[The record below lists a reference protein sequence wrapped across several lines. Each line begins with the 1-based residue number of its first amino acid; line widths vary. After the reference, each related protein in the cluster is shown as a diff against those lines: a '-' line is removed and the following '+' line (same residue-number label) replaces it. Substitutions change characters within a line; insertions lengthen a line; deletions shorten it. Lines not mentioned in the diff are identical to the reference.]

1 MTIEKNVNPR
11 KMDLNLK
18 KLKQMNHCINYNG
31 CQIFV
36 HQDEKLVKCLEDG
49 NLQMMVTNLL
59 KKILPNVEEYNLTG
73 RTFTRDFVHFENGAK
88 PLPFV
93 LRMEINHFIVATE
106 LLKNYPWLTSDLD
119 SFMSRVYTKS
129 FNTVRDAQ
137 NARNRSKRKTAKKYL

>member
-1 MTIEKNVNPR
+1 
-11 KMDLNLK
+11 MDLNLK

-36 HQDEKLVKCLEDG
+36 HQDQKLVKYLEDG

-137 NARNRSKRKTAKKYL
+137 NARNRSKRKTARKCL